1 MKIININLGKDIKE
15 LHIIPI
21 SDVHIGDKLTNL
33 KLLKECLRRIKEEEN
48 TYTIINGDFCNTA
61 LKNSKSDVYSDSLSP
76 SQQLDE
82 MIELLMPIKEKI
94 LVFSGGNHEVFEN
107 QLVNQFPSQLKNL
120 KSRESIK
127 LQAESPLRGKAHCS
141 KHT

>member
-1 MKIININLGKDIKE
+1 MINFSFPNKLSPIII
-15 LHIIPI
+15 
-21 SDVHIGDKLTNL
+21 
-33 KLLKECLRRIKEEEN
+33 
-48 TYTIINGDFCNTA
+48 
-61 LKNSKSDVYSDSLSP
+61 SLSV
-76 SQQLDE
+76 SIQYRVACGKKRWQLFKKY
-82 MIELLMPIKEKI
+82 IAQFFLIWYIKYYVEYFFFNYKK
-94 LVFSGGNHEVFEN
+94 VFEN